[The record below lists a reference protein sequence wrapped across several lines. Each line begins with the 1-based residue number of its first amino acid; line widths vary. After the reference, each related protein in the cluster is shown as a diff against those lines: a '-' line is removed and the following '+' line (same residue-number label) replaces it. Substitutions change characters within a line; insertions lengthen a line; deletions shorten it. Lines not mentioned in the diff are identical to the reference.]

1 MKNIFKYS
9 VILIYKIIY
18 KIIYNK
24 YFLYIILWR
33 LYSNY
38 NWYKYLF
45 YFYIIFNFNKLYRK
59 LRILRENEKVL
70 YIYN

>member
-9 VILIYKIIY
+9 VILIKKIIY
-18 KIIYNK
+18 KR
-24 YFLYIILWR
+24 FLLYIILWR

-45 YFYIIFNFNKLYRK
+45 YFYIIFNFYKLYRK
-59 LRILRENEKVL
+59 VRFLRENEKLL